1 MRNGDPLPANE
12 RAENRFDSGSGHVSP
27 RWGTERIAM
36 KDVMEYFDMTVAEFR
51 REWAKMTPSDKEHL
65 KTGIQSGTLTY

>member
-1 MRNGDPLPANE
+1 
-12 RAENRFDSGSGHVSP
+12 
-27 RWGTERIAM
+27 M

-51 REWAKMTPSDKEHL
+51 REWAKMTPSDKEQL